1 MPSIEPFS
9 CRGNV
14 ELDRVHLFDRLK
26 KEKIMARLINAEIL
40 RSSPN
45 GPHDGA
51 DLVARTNVE
60 ILETQGDWTR
70 VRNGA
75 DEGWVPTTSVDA
87 AGTSAGGA
95 GPFDENTF
103 ADLCVLHSLT
113 YDVNPIIVSALRN
126 FALA

>member
-1 MPSIEPFS
+1 MRNAVFPERPAGRRRFGGQNE
-9 CRGNV
+9 CRNFG
-14 ELDRVHLFDRLK
+14 D
-26 KEKIMARLINAEIL
+26 A
-40 RSSPN
+40 S
-45 GPHDGA
+45 
-51 DLVARTNVE
+51 
-60 ILETQGDWTR
+60 DWTR